1 MSYIALSGLSAA
13 QLDLNTT
20 SNNIANANTFGF
32 KESRAEFGDVYSSS
46 LFTNAKTTPG
56 GGAQANKVAQQFHEG
71 SSIYTNNPMDLRVSG
86 TGFFAV
92 AKDRMVPEINEL
104 TRNGAFHLN
113 KDNYMVTSNDEFLL
127 GYDVDPNSGE
137 VLSYAPKP
145 LDIPAEFG
153 KPKQTENIDVGV
165 NLPANGDLKDP
176 ALFNFQDPDTFNR
189 ATSSTVYDSMGQ
201 SYKLTTYYLKD
212 STQPN
217 TWQTYYTMT
226 DDVGEKPL
234 NITGGDAAN
243 ATGHVGHTM
252 KFNNDGTLASLN
264 NGQPITSEALG
275 AGANPI
281 NLNGADVTQVLNFG
295 LDSSTQFAAPFELTK
310 FDEDG
315 ATVGF
320 LTKIDFDEYGSVL
333 GTYSNGENVILGR
346 VGLVRVPNEQG
357 LDKKGGTQ
365 WDSTNYSGDKI
376 WGESNKGS
384 FGSINN
390 GSLEQSNIDMTQDLV
405 DLISAQRNFQANSR
419 SLEVHNQLQQNILQI
434 R

>member
-1 MSYIALSGLSAA
+1 MA
-13 QLDLNTT
+13 
-20 SNNIANANTFGF
+20 
-32 KESRAEFGDVYSSS
+32 
-46 LFTNAKTTPG
+46 
-56 GGAQANKVAQQFHEG
+56 H
-71 SSIYTNNPMDLRVSG
+71 
-86 TGFFAV
+86 
-92 AKDRMVPEINEL
+92 
-104 TRNGAFHLN
+104 FHLN

-145 LDIPAEFG
+145 LSIPAEFG
-153 KPKQTENIDVGV
+153 KPKQTENIEVGV

-176 ALFNFQDPDTFNR
+176 AAFNFDDADTYNR

-212 STQPN
+212 QTQPN

-226 DDVGEKPL
+226 DSEGEKPL
-234 NITGGDAAN
+234 NIAGGDATN

-252 KFNNDGTLASLN
+252 RFNNDGTLASLN
-264 NGQPITSEALG
+264 NGQPIVSEALG
-275 AGANPI
+275 AGAVPM
-281 NLNGADVTQVLNFG
+281 NLNGADVTQTLNFG

-315 ATVGF
+315 ATTGF
-320 LTKIDFDEYGSVL
+320 LTKVDFDEYGSVL
-333 GTYSNGENVILGR
+333 GTYSNGENVMLGR

-384 FGSINN
+384 FGGINN
-390 GSLEQSNIDMTQDLV
+390 GSLEQSNIDMTQELV